1 MIGPRLLQSLAA
13 LAALASGQCALAQD
27 AACLSEQEVV
37 SLVSFALPTVMDS
50 TIKTCGPQLSP
61 QGYFGGQGPALV
73 ARFAANK
80 AASWP
85 GAKAAFL
92 KLAAKQDSGTRDMIA
107 KLPDS
112 ALQPFAEGIVAQLVT
127 SKIKPDRCKVIER
140 GVSLIAPLPPQNTA
154 ELIAFVI
161 VLADKAGADKGSKLP
176 ICPARS

>member
-1 MIGPRLLQSLAA
+1 MIAKRLLPSFAA
-13 LAALASGQCALAQD
+13 LAALAAGQCALAQD

-37 SLVSFALPTVMDS
+37 SLVSFALPTVMES
-50 TIKTCGPQLSP
+50 TIKTCRPQLSP

-73 ARFAANK
+73 ARFAAGKPAN
-80 AASWP
+80 WP

-92 KLAAKQDSGTRDMIA
+92 KLGASKDAETRDVIA

-112 ALQPFAEGIVAQLVT
+112 ALQPFAEGLVAQLVA
-127 SKIKPDRCKVIER
+127 SKIKPDRCKAIER

-161 VLADKAGADKGSKLP
+161 VLADKAGADKASKFS
-176 ICPARS
+176 ICPSRS